1 MQKDNEELKK
11 ILDEDLSKFEG
22 FIQETQ
28 KHKVRMLNPKISSKL
43 IASVS
48 VSAYIKALK
57 ERLGL

>member
-28 KHKVRMLNPKISSKL
+28 KHKVKMLNPKISANV

-48 VSAYIKALK
+48 VVAYIKALK
-57 ERLGL
+57 ERIGL